1 MVEDTGSSPVS
12 STTFKVIRCI
22 NKERG
27 VAAPLSQHK
36 QNTKERLLMSKLI
49 YIYLKTHNKTGLKY
63 LGKTIQD
70 PYVYKGSGTRWRN
83 HLRKHGNDVST
94 EILFQ
99 SEDAEEIKKIAS
111 SYSEK
116 FNIVE
121 SKDFAN
127 LKPETGEGGF
137 EHINNNSEMRKRVS
151 KISSEWCK
159 KNKFGGN
166 MTQYLTEE
174 SRKKMSWS
182 KNKKWGKHTEE
193 TKKKM
198 SESHK
203 GIHNGKE
210 NTQYGTMWITN
221 EELKKNKKIKKTE
234 PIPNGWRIGRIMY

>member
-1 MVEDTGSSPVS
+1 
-12 STTFKVIRCI
+12 
-22 NKERG
+22 
-27 VAAPLSQHK
+27 
-36 QNTKERLLMSKLI
+36 MSKLI

-99 SEDAEEIKKIAS
+99 SEDAEEIEKFSS

-137 EHINNNSEMRKRVS
+137 EHINNNPEMRKKVS
-151 KISSEWCK
+151 KISSDWCK

-166 MTQYLTEE
+166 MTQYLTED
-174 SRKKMSWS
+174 SKRRMSW
-182 KNKKWGKHTEE
+182 KGKHHTEE
-193 TKKKM
+193 TKKKI
-198 SESHK
+198 SENRK
-203 GIHNGKE
+203 GRGIGKE
-210 NTQYGTMWITN
+210 NSQYGTMWITN

-234 PIPNGWRIGRIMY
+234 PIPDGWKKGVNKF